1 MYPYQNPSL
10 SPEERA
16 QDLLSRMT
24 LDEKVGQLSQRLY
37 GFRCFTREGDTVT
50 LTDEFREEV
59 ARYSGLGALYGLH
72 RADPWSGRTF
82 ETGLDGALSPKA
94 ANMVQKYVISHS
106 RLGIPVLLSTECP
119 HGHQALDGWLLP
131 VNLAAGASFCP
142 ELVREAAKVSGR
154 QLSAMGIHLALV
166 SALDVLRDPRWGRS
180 EECFGEDPY
189 LAGQMAAAVVEG
201 IRSQGVAVVAKH
213 LCAQGETTGGVN
225 ASAARIGPRELRE
238 IHLPPVKA
246 CVEAEAEAF
255 MAAYNEIDGTYCH
268 ANRWLLTD
276 LLRGEYGFRGFVMSD
291 GVAIDQLDG
300 VTGDRAASG
309 ALAVSSGVDMGLWD
323 TGIQKLPEAV
333 ARGLISREAIDTAAK
348 RVLTLKFRLGLF
360 ENPYVPEDTAWQSC
374 NDENYS
380 QGRRLAEH
388 TPVLLKNDGCLPLA
402 PGTKLLVTGP
412 NADNIYN
419 QLGDYTPPLRPG
431 TGTTVRRGLEALTD
445 VRYVPGCSLF
455 GGSDGEIQAA
465 VDAAKDCDCIVA
477 VVGGSSSR
485 FALRGAFDDNGA
497 MKSQEQLTMD
507 CGENVDS
514 AGLKLPGRQLE
525 LLARLKETGKP
536 LVTVVIAGRP
546 YEMAEISRLSDGILY
561 SFYPGPLGGEV
572 IGKILMGLLEPAG
585 RLSVSLPDDAA
596 RLPVYYNAK
605 DSYRPMTY
613 YDGIPAVT
621 YGFGS
626 GLSYTSFRFRLDSAP
641 TADALSVT
649 ATVTNTGSRPGWAV
663 PQLYLHRT
671 QGIATSRVRQLCGF
685 CKRFLAPGETVTVE
699 IPIGEEALTQFDGS
713 GKAVTVPG
721 RIQWFLC
728 DSGETKLSG
737 AFIL

>member
-1 MYPYQNPSL
+1 MYPYQNPFL
-10 SPEERA
+10 SPEARA
-16 QDLLSRMT
+16 EDLLSRMT
-24 LDEKVGQLSQRLY
+24 LAEKVGQLSQRLY
-37 GFRCFTREGDTVT
+37 GFRCFTREGDEIA
-50 LTDEFREEV
+50 LTDEFRDEV

-82 ETGLDGALSPKA
+82 ETGLDGVLSPRA
-94 ANMVQKYVISHS
+94 ANQVQKYVISHS
-106 RLGIPVLLSTECP
+106 RLGIPVLLSSECP

-131 VNLAAGASFCP
+131 VNLAAGSSFCP
-142 ELVREAAKVSGR
+142 ELVKEAAKVSGM
-154 QLSAMGIHLALV
+154 QLRAMGIHLALV

-189 LAGQMAAAVVEG
+189 LAGQMAAAVVAG

-246 CVEAEAEAF
+246 CVEAGAEAF

-268 ANRWLLTD
+268 ANHWLLTE

-291 GVAIDQLDG
+291 GVAIDQLDA

-323 TGIQKLPEAV
+323 TGIQNLPEAV
-333 ARGLISREAIDTAAK
+333 ERGLISQDTIDTAVK

-360 ENPYVPEDTAWQSC
+360 ENPYVPENTAWQSC
-374 NDENYS
+374 NDANYP

-431 TGTTVRRGLEALTD
+431 TGSTVRRGLEALTD

-455 GGSDGEIQAA
+455 GGTDGEIQTA
-465 VDAAKDCDCIVA
+465 VDAAAGCDCIVA

-485 FALRGAFDDNGA
+485 FALQGVFDSNGA
-497 MKSQEQLTMD
+497 MKSQEALTMD

-561 SFYPGPLGGEV
+561 CFYPGPQGGEI

-605 DSYRPMTY
+605 DSYRPMAY
-613 YDGIPAVT
+613 YDGVPAAT
-621 YGFGS
+621 YGFGA
-626 GLSYTSFRFRLDSAP
+626 GLSYTAFRFRLEAAP
-641 TADALSVT
+641 GKDDLSVT
-649 ATVTNTGSRPGWAV
+649 ATATNTGSRPGWVV

-685 CKRFLAPGETVTVE
+685 RKLLLAPGESVTVH
-699 IPIGEEALTQFDGS
+699 IPIPEDALKQFDGS
-713 GKAVTVPG
+713 GKAVSVPG

-728 DSGETKLSG
+728 DSGETRLSG
-737 AFIL
+737 EFIL